1 MVECINYKWGSKNGK
16 SVGENDGD
24 RVCWKKKSKFFD
36 IKYWKYLHVMHV
48 LDVMHIEKNGCN
60 SIIGTLLE
68 ILGKNKDEIAAR
80 LDLLNM
86 GVKIN
91 LQPEYRERRTR
102 LPPGPWNLS
111 RAEKRAVC
119 NSFLRYEEKP
129 ARYAIARLCF
139 FFNAICAKTIDVSKL
154 DKLEEVA

>member
-1 MVECINYKWGSKNGK
+1 M
-16 SVGENDGD
+16 
-24 RVCWKKKSKFFD
+24 
-36 IKYWKYLHVMHV
+36 M
-48 LDVMHIEKNGCN
+48 
-60 SIIGTLLE
+60 

-111 RAEKRAVC
+111 RAEKRVVQSEL
-119 NSFLRYEEKP
+119 NGEDNNGVPENLRWLAASPSMVVPSYRSCLINGVK
-129 ARYAIARLCF
+129 
-139 FFNAICAKTIDVSKL
+139 FNTKAQDDV
-154 DKLEEVA
+154 